1 MKGLKSTKCGSGES
15 GASFKIR
22 GNQLKVVDGVL
33 QGTGKLIFPQ
43 KWVCCLKTIGYI
55 HLKVDP
61 NRFEK

>member
-1 MKGLKSTKCGSGES
+1 LKGLKSTKCGSGES

-43 KWVCCLKTIGYI
+43 K
-55 HLKVDP
+55 
-61 NRFEK
+61 